1 MQMMNAKQFALTLMS
16 LTVIFIVFSSS
27 VFYNSIE
34 GPLAAACLIL
44 LVLVNRDILTY
55 AREVK
60 RILFINLLFAC
71 SVLSTGVNF
80 YTRQQVSI
88 TEAFSDASAIILA
101 SVLGFFV
108 YIAFRNPLIVRYR
121 LLIVSLFALGLF
133 TYCITYPGAR
143 VYDYDHRYIIGIG
156 LLFTIISL
164 SLLVTYQPSSWRG
177 VIPLV
182 ALNAINLYIL
192 AIAIESRAMTLALGF
207 AWLIA
212 VVVTLHKKSH
222 KIALI
227 FIPVIFCFATQF
239 FESYGSASFKRYVS
253 LYSLA
258 LETSRSY
265 FTNSNDQIT
274 KERATAEGAADPS
287 EPTTT
292 VEVAPK
298 VSQKS
303 SRSSP
308 VTPSDQTKQ
317 VDVLVDRVASATD
330 SSIGT
335 RFHMLIIGLSGAR
348 NVLALGNGNLFE
360 KQLIDEKIGT
370 HHPHLHNQYLS
381 FLTAG
386 GILHLVLGLMFI
398 CAPLINNAYSLSK
411 ARIIQTIP
419 ILSFVLVLF
428 CFTSFLQI
436 KGWQNLYII
445 YSFVLASYLPSIKIA
460 E

>member
-16 LTVIFIVFSSS
+16 LTVVFIVFSSS

-44 LVLVNRDILTY
+44 LVLVNKDILTY

-60 RILFINLLFAC
+60 MIFFIHLLFAS
-71 SVLSTGVNF
+71 SVLTTGISF
-80 YTRQQVSI
+80 YTRQQVSLTKAI
-88 TEAFSDASAIILA
+88 SDASSIILA
-101 SVLGFFV
+101 SFFGLVV
-108 YIAFRNPLIVRYR
+108 YAAFRNQTIMRYR
-121 LLIVSLFALGLF
+121 MIIVSLFAIGISA
-133 TYCITYPGAR
+133 YCISYPGAR
-143 VYDYDHRYIIGIG
+143 VHDFDHKYIIGIG
-156 LLFTIISL
+156 LPFTIISL
-164 SLLVTYQPSSWRG
+164 TILVTYHPSSWRG
-177 VIPLV
+177 VAPLV
-182 ALNAINLYIL
+182 GLNTINLYVVF
-192 AIAIESRAMTLALGF
+192 IAIESRAMTLALGS

-239 FESYGSASFKRYVS
+239 FESYGSASVKRYVS

-258 LETSRSY
+258 LETSRSN

-274 KERATAEGAADPS
+274 KERATAKGAPDPS
-287 EPTTT
+287 EPATT

-330 SSIGT
+330 GSIGT

-348 NVLALGNGNLFE
+348 NVLALGKGNLFE

-411 ARIIQTIP
+411 ATIIQTFP

-445 YSFVLASYLPSIKIA
+445 YSFVLASYLPSMKIA

>member
-1 MQMMNAKQFALTLMS
+1 MNTIAPKEVAIAFISFVIVIVVFA
-16 LTVIFIVFSSS
+16 SS
-27 VFYNSIE
+27 VFYNSFE
-34 GPLAAACLIL
+34 GPLVAACLIL
-44 LVLVNRDILTY
+44 LVLLNKDILTH
-55 AREVK
+55 AKDVK
-60 RILFINLLFAC
+60 IIFFMNLLFAC

-80 YTRQQVSI
+80 YTRQQVSLAA
-88 TEAFSDASAIILA
+88 AFSDASAIILA
-101 SVLGFFV
+101 TVLGFFV
-108 YIAFRNPLIVRYR
+108 YIAFRNPIIVRYR
-121 LLIVSLFALGLF
+121 LMIVSLFAFGLF
-133 TYCITYPGAR
+133 IYCITYPGAR
-143 VYDYDHRYIIGIG
+143 VYDFDHKYIIGIG
-156 LLFTIISL
+156 FYSL
-164 SLLVTYQPSSWRG
+164 SYHCHIGNLSIFLMAEWY
-177 VIPLV
+177 LV
-182 ALNAINLYIL
+182 AFNTINLYVVF
-192 AIAIESRAMTLALGF
+192 IAIESRAMTLALGS

-222 KIALI
+222 KIALV

-239 FESYGSASFKRYVS
+239 FESYGSASVKRYVS

-274 KERATAEGAADPS
+274 KERATAEGAPDPS
-287 EPTTT
+287 EPATT

-330 SSIGT
+330 GSIGT

-370 HHPHLHNQYLS
+370 HHTHLHNQYLS

-411 ARIIQTIP
+411 ATIIQTIP

-445 YSFVLASYLPSIKIA
+445 YSFVLASYLPSMKIA

>member
-1 MQMMNAKQFALTLMS
+1 MNTIAAKEVAIAFMSVVIVLVVFA
-16 LTVIFIVFSSS
+16 SS

-34 GPLAAACLIL
+34 GPLVAACLIL
-44 LVLVNRDILTY
+44 LVLLNKDILTH
-55 AREVK
+55 AKDVK
-60 RILFINLLFAC
+60 IIFFINLLFAC

-80 YTRQQVSI
+80 YTRQHVSLA
-88 TEAFSDASAIILA
+88 EAFSDASAIILV

-108 YIAFRNPLIVRYR
+108 YVAFRNPIIVRYR
-121 LLIVSLFALGLF
+121 LMIVSLFAFGLLI
-133 TYCITYPGAR
+133 YCITYPGAR
-143 VYDYDHRYIIGIG
+143 VYDFDHKYIIGIG
-156 LLFTIISL
+156 LPFTIISL
-164 SLLVTYQPSSWRG
+164 TILVTYHPSSWRG
-177 VIPLV
+177 VAPLV
-182 ALNAINLYIL
+182 GLNTINLYVVF
-192 AIAIESRAMTLALGF
+192 IAIESRAMTLALGS

-239 FESYGSASFKRYVS
+239 FESYGSASVKRYVS

-274 KERATAEGAADPS
+274 KERATAEGAPNPS
-287 EPTTT
+287 EPATT

-303 SRSSP
+303 SRSFP
-308 VTPSDQTKQ
+308 VTPSDQTKE

-330 SSIGT
+330 SSIGA

-348 NVLALGNGNLFE
+348 NALPLGNGNLFE
-360 KQLIDEKIGT
+360 KHLIEEKIGT

-398 CAPLINNAYSLSK
+398 CAPLINNAYSSSK
-411 ARIIQTIP
+411 ATIIQTIP
-419 ILSFVLVLF
+419 ILGFVLIMF